1 MRVLNM
7 AFHQS
12 TCAKRLGALAM
23 ALALWPSAAG
33 AQQQAR
39 TIVAISAGGGD
50 YLKGAG
56 GTLARFI
63 AEGYKVY
70 VIQAGND
77 EKNSIGM
84 GPAETRLANNEDAD
98 RAAKALGV
106 TEIINL
112 NNKSGE
118 LSQMSSN
125 ELRNQMSALIRFYKP
140 QKLFLPDPFIHYEP
154 EWDQFWTGRAA
165 EETNYSN
172 SGVFLAE
179 LARIGVSGHSVPE
192 TYYYSAH
199 RPYRPGEG
207 GHNGARFEPI
217 DITKTFQRKAEACL
231 LLRTS
236 NRAYAEH
243 TRQRLELMNRPSA
256 LLREIN
262 AASIDALAREW
273 LEELASTIGA
283 KHGFARG
290 EEFNYH
296 GSAPGEKRPLP
307 PWILERA
314 KPMPAKR

>member
-1 MRVLNM
+1 MRALNM
-7 AFHQS
+7 AFHPN
-12 TCAKRLGALAM
+12 TCVKIAVLLLA
-23 ALALWPSAAG
+23 SVAA
-33 AQQQAR
+33 AQQPPVR

-77 EKNSIGM
+77 EKNSVGLS
-84 GPAETRLANNEDAD
+84 PAETRLANNEDAEK
-98 RAAKALGV
+98 AAKALGV

-125 ELRNQMSALIRFYKP
+125 ELRNQMSILIRFFKP

-154 EWDQFWTGRAA
+154 EWDQFWTARAA

-172 SGVFLAE
+172 AGNFLAE
-179 LARIGVSGHSVPE
+179 LTRVGIKGHGVPE

-217 DITKTFQRKAEACL
+217 DITKTFERKVEACL
-231 LLRTS
+231 QLVTA

-243 TRQRLELMNRPSA
+243 VRQRLELMGRTP
-256 LLREIN
+256 
-262 AASIDALAREW
+262 IDVSKPGGLMRAW
-273 LEELASTIGA
+273 LEELATTIGA
-283 KHGFARG
+283 KHGFTQG

-296 GSAPGEKRPLP
+296 GTAPGEKRSLP
-307 PWILERA
+307 PWITER
-314 KPMPAKR
+314 R